1 VGKESRGTMVLI
13 QAVEGVLTLIFM
25 GLVGYVLAY
34 KKWFT
39 PETTAIIP
47 KLVNYVSL
55 PLFLL
60 YSLVHAFHRDE
71 LIHLVYGAL
80 VPLISMIICFGL
92 SLFLGRLLHINKKHI
107 GIFHAA
113 FTTSNSIFIGL
124 PVTLALFG
132 EKAIPYT
139 LLYFFANTTFFWTIG
154 NYALSGDSGQ
164 AKVKLFSRSTL
175 KRIFSG
181 PIIGFLTAVI
191 LILLNIQLPDF
202 ILNAV
207 QYLGNMTTP
216 LALILIGITLY
227 GMNLKKIRLNRDL
240 LWVLLGRFVISPLSI
255 MAVAYFIPI
264 PVLMYKVF
272 VIMASLPAMIQ
283 IVVLSSFYKTDTEY
297 ATVVVSASTLLSI
310 VTIPI
315 FMLLLS

>member
-1 VGKESRGTMVLI
+1 MVLI
-13 QAVEGVLTLIFM
+13 QAIEGVLTLILM
-25 GLVGYVLAY
+25 GLVGYMLAY

-39 PETTAIIP
+39 PETKAIIP

-80 VPLISMIICFGL
+80 VPLLSMIVCFVL

-164 AKVKLFSRSTL
+164 AKVKLFSRSTV

-191 LILLNIQLPDF
+191 FILLNIQIPAF

-227 GMNLKKIRLNRDL
+227 GMDLKKIRLNRDL

-255 MAVAYFIPI
+255 MMVAYFIPI
-264 PVLMYKVF
+264 PALMYKVF

>member
-1 VGKESRGTMVLI
+1 MVLI
-13 QAVEGVLTLIFM
+13 QAIEGVLTLILM
-25 GLVGYVLAY
+25 GLVGYMLAY

-39 PETTAIIP
+39 PETKAIIP

-71 LIHLVYGAL
+71 LIHLVYGSL
-80 VPLISMIICFGL
+80 VPLLSMIVCFVL

-164 AKVKLFSRSTL
+164 AKVKLFSRSTV

-191 LILLNIQLPDF
+191 FILLNIQIPAF

-227 GMNLKKIRLNRDL
+227 GMDLKKIRLNRDL

-255 MAVAYFIPI
+255 MMVAYFIPI
-264 PVLMYKVF
+264 PALMYKVF